1 LDPGLELASSNELKV
16 DVFSRRSNQRAT
28 VSFPL
33 GLDLS
38 SQVGI
43 SVALVAGLSG
53 GGTALVAGRVASAG
67 IEGTGWSAAFSQ
79 STTGEDAGPCVA
91 GFNQSG
97 SGTAGFATADGGA
110 GSTGF
115 P

>member
-1 LDPGLELASSNELKV
+1 LDPGLEAASSNELKV
-16 DVFSRRSNQRAT
+16 DVFSLRSSQRAT

-38 SQVGI
+38 NQVGI
-43 SVALVAGLSG
+43 SVAPVAGFSA
-53 GGTALVAGRVASAG
+53 GGTAPVAGRVASAG
-67 IEGTGWSAAFSQ
+67 IEGTGWPAAFSQ
-79 STTGEDAGPCVA
+79 STTGEDAGLCVA

-97 SGTAGFATADGGA
+97 SGTAGIAVAGVGA